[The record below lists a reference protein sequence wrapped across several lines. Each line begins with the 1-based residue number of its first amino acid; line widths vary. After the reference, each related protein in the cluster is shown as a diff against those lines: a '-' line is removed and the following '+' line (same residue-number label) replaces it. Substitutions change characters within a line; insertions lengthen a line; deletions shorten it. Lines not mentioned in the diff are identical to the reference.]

1 MDTIHFTDMNFRE
14 ATSAR
19 GLGDA
24 VISCRMVLTMRGV
37 SHPVLMRALK
47 GVEKKQWSEFIL
59 ALAERGA
66 HLSFFPESVNT
77 EVRHRAH
84 ETAQPIVSGSVI
96 DVAKPTSGSQFSV
109 QAVSTDERMDPEELR
124 MMLGFGDGLK

>member
-1 MDTIHFTDMNFRE
+1 MDTVHFNEMTFLE

-19 GLGDA
+19 GLGEA

-47 GVEKKQWSEFIL
+47 GVDKKQWSEFIL
-59 ALAERGA
+59 ALAEKGA

-77 EVRHRAH
+77 EVRDRTRDTPQAAANGT
-84 ETAQPIVSGSVI
+84 EAGSNTPKADRQAGAQV
-96 DVAKPTSGSQFSV
+96 TSE
-109 QAVSTDERMDPEELR
+109 ERMDPADLR
-124 MMLGFGDGLK
+124 MMLGFGDART